1 MYINCRHAGLG
12 EIRLCH
18 HYDYQPVTVLFDG
31 RTDVIYQRFVA
42 RDQSPERHRGHVVN
56 TQYPEAGDAPP
67 YVPMPLEMFSKGM
80 DFRGF
85 RRFDIGGEIICVD
98 TTDFNRVDYEEIN
111 DRIAEAL
118 DSIHN

>member
-1 MYINCRHAGLG
+1 M
-12 EIRLCH
+12 
-18 HYDYQPVTVLFDG
+18 
-31 RTDVIYQRFVA
+31 IYQRFVA